1 MVKVG
6 DRIKF
11 NMESDDEELTNYLTE
26 NNLFGKELTV
36 KEVDNEAKTFWIEG
50 CNYAICGD
58 DNYVECEEKYKSFG
72 SCERFIIL
80 RDCVNEDMIY
90 GILKVKLDKATR
102 TYRTDDIQNRIY
114 ELKEEIGEEYTV
126 EDIMEVIL
134 NEFDNIVEFNDCL
147 EEDLEI

>member
-1 MVKVG
+1 
-6 DRIKF
+6 
-11 NMESDDEELTNYLTE
+11 ME
-26 NNLFGKELTV
+26 KECT
-36 KEVDNEAKTFWIEG
+36 D
-50 CNYAICGD
+50 
-58 DNYVECEEKYKSFG
+58 KYKSFG

>member
-6 DRIKF
+6 DKIKF
-11 NMESDDEELTNYLTE
+11 NIESDDEELTDYLAE
-26 NNLFGKELTV
+26 NKLFGKELTV
-36 KEVDNEAKTFWIEG
+36 KEVDNIAKVFWVDG
-50 CNYAICGD
+50 CNYAINGD
-58 DNYVECEEKYKSFG
+58 DNYVECIDKYKSFG
-72 SCERFIIL
+72 SCERFVIL
-80 RDCVNEDMIY
+80 KDCVNEDTIY